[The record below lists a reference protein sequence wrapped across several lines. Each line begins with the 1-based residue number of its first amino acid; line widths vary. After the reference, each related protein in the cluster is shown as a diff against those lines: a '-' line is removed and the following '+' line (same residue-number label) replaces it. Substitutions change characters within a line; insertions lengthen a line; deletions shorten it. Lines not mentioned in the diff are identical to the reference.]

1 MSAHRNAHAVEIDRP
16 AATVFPY
23 LVGCEGR
30 RRWMGVLVECE
41 QLTDGAPGR
50 GTRFR
55 DVFEDRGQ
63 RIVIDAEVVE
73 YEPSERFA
81 TRLRSKAFHATTS
94 QRLEERDG
102 RTRLTTVIDTE
113 YTNRMVRLMAGVI
126 TRHAQRQ
133 LETDLA
139 RLKEIVEA
147 ENPPAAV

>member
-1 MSAHRNAHAVEIDRP
+1 MAAHRNAHAIEIDRP

-23 LVGCEGR
+23 LVGCHER

-41 QLTDGAPGR
+41 QVTDGAPGR

-63 RIVIDAEVVE
+63 RVVIDAEVVD
-73 YEPSERFA
+73 YEPSERFV
-81 TRLRSKAFHATTS
+81 TRLRSSAFHATTS

-126 TRHAQRQ
+126 TRHAQQR

-147 ENPPAAV
+147 EHPPSTA